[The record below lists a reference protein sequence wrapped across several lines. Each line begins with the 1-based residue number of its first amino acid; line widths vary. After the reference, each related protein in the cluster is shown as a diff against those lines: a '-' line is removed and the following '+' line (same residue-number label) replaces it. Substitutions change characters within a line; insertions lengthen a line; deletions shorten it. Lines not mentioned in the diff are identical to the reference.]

1 MINPAQYTAVLQ
13 KASDGQLMQMLK
25 RPDKIPSQFVVAEIN
40 RRQSMRQAAMADQQR
55 QARVQEMMT
64 AQQQMPQQQMS
75 QQQQPMGMAKGGP
88 SIVTALGGN
97 INSPIPEQVGIPPFD
112 PARETYM
119 EYLARVGDAK
129 NVARLATEDSGMV
142 TDADIERPDT
152 TARGIRDAEMF
163 ISSTSS
169 GNRGDVED
177 LGSQASGVPS
187 KASQRED
194 TEPFFKFGGVNPSAV
209 FSDGKPSDVPKAIGA
224 GVKSVYNQLSDSDF
238 AKRFLKG
245 SQFGGTD
252 ELLGAGP
259 VVQKA
264 MVNQRANKVPL
275 DPGFQSAIDAR
286 RARGIRSATDDMIN
300 TNMAVRDAEGMYAGT
315 GNLKSK
321 VEGIRQGDGAGPIDY
336 EPGSTD
342 FSSALGMGPGADGGK
357 KPSPTALSVVNNAL
371 NAMKSD
377 VEATEGGVKGDA
389 VNTTTSSRP
398 TPPSPVTVGGDR
410 STVAATTPN
419 TSGGSTTES
428 GSTSGGGIKSVGG
441 GDPQKSGGD
450 DSNPFKITSETK
462 TFSDLARES
471 NAEKESINT
480 SIQTLMTQANEDQ
493 AKALET
499 YKTDMNA
506 LLDAQ
511 KKFMDV
517 FEKNSMTPENRIFR
531 SMIDAG
537 LALAG
542 SKEANFLNAV
552 GEAGKVGIETFDRLN
567 AEQKQNLFDKYS
579 AAVDFQKAKV
589 DINTKIN
596 SMANQITQGQI
607 DIAKEQRGA
616 ITEGQDA
623 ILQAAQLDL
632 DAGLRIDAA
641 GRDQQRVQ
649 LDADQL
655 ELARERFGFE
665 QETGRFNMDIKE
677 RAQTVN
683 ELLANSE
690 LFKTV
695 ATVEQGDAKIDIL
708 SKQLGLD
715 RDKLDWQKASTAID
729 QQLKAMGLDKPAD
742 SVAKLE
748 WMKGEFGEDGLK
760 EILLGRE
767 KAQTGAV
774 TEDDILAAATKM
786 YQADPNAII
795 PGVAEDDPKA
805 AIDYYAKSL
814 RSAFGQSGGGGQ
826 SAPADP
832 LGLN

>member
-1 MINPAQYTAVLQ
+1 
-13 KASDGQLMQMLK
+13 
-25 RPDKIPSQFVVAEIN
+25 
-40 RRQSMRQAAMADQQR
+40 
-55 QARVQEMMT
+55 
-64 AQQQMPQQQMS
+64 
-75 QQQQPMGMAKGGP
+75 
-88 SIVTALGGN
+88 
-97 INSPIPEQVGIPPFD
+97 
-112 PARETYM
+112 M

-129 NVARLATEDSGMV
+129 NVARIATEDSGMV
-142 TDADIERPDT
+142 TDQGPPAEEAPNAPVFDNM
-152 TARGIRDAEMF
+152 GI
-163 ISSTSS
+163 
-169 GNRGDVED
+169 
-177 LGSQASGVPS
+177 
-187 KASQRED
+187 KASAPYATNVSKGPDGPTFAQKYIFGRE
-194 TEPFFKFGGVNPSAV
+194 
-209 FSDGKPSDVPKAIGA
+209 
-224 GVKSVYNQLSDSDF
+224 Y
-238 AKRFLKG
+238 
-245 SQFGGTD
+245 GGTD
-252 ELLGAGP
+252 RNPLRMIQGEYFDKQEVIDA
-259 VVQKA
+259 
-264 MVNQRANKVPL
+264 ANKVPL
-275 DPGFQSAIDAR
+275 DPGFQSAINAR
-286 RARGIRSATDDMIN
+286 RAKGIRSATDDMIK
-300 TNMAVRDAEGMYAGT
+300 TNMDVREAEGMYSGT

-321 VEGIRQGDGAGPIDY
+321 VEGIRQGDGAGPVGY

-342 FSSALGMGPGADGGK
+342 FSSALGMGPGVDGGK

-377 VEATEGGVKGDA
+377 VEATEGGVKGDE

-419 TSGGSTTES
+419 TSGGSTTEG

-607 DIAKEQRGA
+607 EIAKEQRGA

-655 ELARERFGFE
+655 ELARDRFGFDQE
-665 QETGRFNMDIKE
+665 QGRFNMDIKE

-683 ELLANSE
+683 EMLANSQ
-690 LFKTV
+690 LFETV
-695 ATVEQGDAKIDIL
+695 AKVEQGDAKLDIL
-708 SKQLGLD
+708 SEQLGLD

-795 PGVAEDDPKA
+795 PGVAADDPKA
-805 AIDYYAKSL
+805 AIDYYANSI

>member
-64 AQQQMPQQQMS
+64 AQQQMPQQQ
-75 QQQQPMGMAKGGP
+75 QPMGMAKGGP

-129 NVARLATEDSGMV
+129 NVARMATADTAMV

-224 GVKSVYNQLSDSDF
+224 GVKSVYNQVSDSDF

-286 RARGIRSATDDMIN
+286 RAKGIRSATDDMIN
-300 TNMAVRDAEGMYAGT
+300 TNMAVREAEGMYSGT

-342 FSSALGMGPGADGGK
+342 FSSALGMGPGVDGGK
-357 KPSPTALSVVNNAL
+357 KPSPTALSVVQSAQ
-371 NAMKSD
+371 NAMKND
-377 VEATEGGVKGDA
+377 IEATEGGVKGDD
-389 VNTTTSSRP
+389 VNTSSRP
-398 TPPSPVTVGGDR
+398 AIPTPVTVGGDK

-419 TSGGSTTES
+419 TSGGSTTEG

-441 GDPQKSGGD
+441 GDPQKSGSD

-471 NAEKESINT
+471 NEEKAAINDT
-480 SIQTLMTQANEDQ
+480 IQGLMADANAQQSE
-493 AKALET
+493 ALET

-616 ITEGQDA
+616 ITES
-623 ILQAAQLDL
+623 QAAIQEGAKLDL
-632 DAGLRIDAA
+632 DAGLQIDAA
-641 GRDQQRVQ
+641 ERDQQRVQ

-655 ELARERFGFE
+655 ELARDRFGFE
-665 QETGRFNMDIKE
+665 QETGRFNMDIKQ

-695 ATVEQGDAKIDIL
+695 ATVQQGDAKIDIL
-708 SKQLGLD
+708 SEQLGLD

-760 EILLGRE
+760 KSFL
-767 KAQTGAV
+767 AV
-774 TEDDILAAATKM
+774 RKLRPVPSPKMTSLQQQPRCTKRTRMQSFRVSKRKTRRRRLIITPSQFAMRLVSLAVE
-786 YQADPNAII
+786 
-795 PGVAEDDPKA
+795 VASHPT
-805 AIDYYAKSL
+805 L
-814 RSAFGQSGGGGQ
+814 
-826 SAPADP
+826 
-832 LGLN
+832 

>member
-64 AQQQMPQQQMS
+64 AQQQMPQQQMP

-97 INSPIPEQVGIPPFD
+97 INSPIPEQVGIEPFD

-129 NVARLATEDSGMV
+129 NVARIATEDSGMV
-142 TDADIERPDT
+142 TDQGPPAEEAPD
-152 TARGIRDAEMF
+152 APVFDNMGI
-163 ISSTSS
+163 
-169 GNRGDVED
+169 
-177 LGSQASGVPS
+177 
-187 KASQRED
+187 KASAPYATNVSKGPDGPTFAQKYIFGRE
-194 TEPFFKFGGVNPSAV
+194 V
-209 FSDGKPSDVPKAIGA
+209 
-224 GVKSVYNQLSDSDF
+224 
-238 AKRFLKG
+238 
-245 SQFGGTD
+245 GGTD
-252 ELLGAGP
+252 RNPLRMLQGEYFDKQEVIDA
-259 VVQKA
+259 
-264 MVNQRANKVPL
+264 ANKVPL

-286 RARGIRSATDDMIN
+286 RARGIRSATDDMIK
-300 TNMAVRDAEGMYAGT
+300 TNMDVREAEGMYAGT

-321 VEGIRQGDGAGPIDY
+321 AAGIRQGDGAGPIGY

-342 FSSALGMGPGADGGK
+342 FSSALGMGPGVDGGK

-377 VEATEGGVKGDA
+377 VEATEGGVKGDD

-419 TSGGSTTES
+419 TSGGSTTEG
-428 GSTSGGGIKSVGG
+428 GSTSDGGIKSVGG

-450 DSNPFKITSETK
+450 ESNPFKVTSETT
-462 TFSDLARES
+462 TFTQRAEDSIK
-471 NAEKESINT
+471 EKEALDT
-480 SIQTLMTQANEDQ
+480 TIQGLMANASEDQ

-607 DIAKEQRGA
+607 DIAKAQRDSVSEREA
-616 ITEGQDA
+616 S
-623 ILQAAQLDL
+623 LQSAAQLDL
-632 DAGLRIDAA
+632 EAGLKIDAA

-649 LDADQL
+649 LDEGQL
-655 ELARERFGFE
+655 KLARDRFGFE
-665 QETGRFNMDIKE
+665 QETGKFNMGIKE

-683 ELLANSE
+683 EMLANSE

-695 ATVEQGDAKIDIL
+695 ATVEQGDAKIGIL
-708 SKQLGLD
+708 AEQLGLD

-729 QQLKAMGLDKPAD
+729 QQLKAIGLDKPAD

-795 PGVAEDDPKA
+795 PGVEAENPEA
-805 AIDYYAKSL
+805 AIDYYAKSI
-814 RSAFGQSGGGGQ
+814 RNAFGQSGGGGQ